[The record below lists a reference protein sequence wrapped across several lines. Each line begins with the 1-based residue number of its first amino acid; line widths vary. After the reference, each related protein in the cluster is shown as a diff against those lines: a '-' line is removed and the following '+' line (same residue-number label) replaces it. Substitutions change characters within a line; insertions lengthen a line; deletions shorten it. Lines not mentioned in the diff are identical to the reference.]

1 MQIGVPKETVENER
15 RVALVPSVV
24 PLLVRSGH
32 NILIESQAGLSS
44 SYSDDAYEASGA
56 SISKS
61 TTDVYASDTILKVQ
75 APSVEEVSILRE
87 GTTLIGVLQP
97 LTDHQLVKALAEKNI
112 TSFSMDSVPR
122 IARAQSMDV
131 LSSMA
136 SIAGYRS
143 VLIAADALPKF
154 FPMMMTAAGTIPP
167 AKGLVLGAGVA
178 GLQAIAT
185 SRRLGAVVSAYDVRE
200 VVKEQVESLGA
211 TFLQVELDEESE
223 DSGGY
228 ARELSATSQDKTRRT
243 IHNAVKEADFVITTA
258 AIPGR
263 PAPLLIEADMIT
275 DMKSGSVIVDI
286 AAEGGGNCELTRP
299 GEIVVKDKVSIHG
312 PLNLASSLPTHASQ
326 MYSRNMI
333 NFLNHLVTESSIV
346 VDLNDDITSGC
357 LITHNREIVHEATVL
372 AMGDHN
378 VR

>member
-1 MQIGVPKETVENER
+1 M
-15 RVALVPSVV
+15 VPSVV
-24 PLLVRSGH
+24 PLLVQSGH
-32 NILIESQAGLSS
+32 NVLIESQAGLAS

>member
-32 NILIESQAGLSS
+32 NVLIESQAGLSS

-56 SISKS
+56 LISKS

-75 APSVEEVSILRE
+75 APSVEEVNILRE

-185 SRRLGAVVSAYDVRE
+185 ARRLGAVVSAYDVRTA
-200 VVKEQVESLGA
+200 VKEQVESLGA

-228 ARELSATSQDKTRRT
+228 AR
-243 IHNAVKEADFVITTA
+243 
-258 AIPGR
+258 
-263 PAPLLIEADMIT
+263 
-275 DMKSGSVIVDI
+275 
-286 AAEGGGNCELTRP
+286 
-299 GEIVVKDKVSIHG
+299 
-312 PLNLASSLPTHASQ
+312 
-326 MYSRNMI
+326 
-333 NFLNHLVTESSIV
+333 
-346 VDLNDDITSGC
+346 
-357 LITHNREIVHEATVL
+357 
-372 AMGDHN
+372 
-378 VR
+378 

>member
-32 NILIESQAGLSS
+32 NVLIESQAGLSS

-56 SISKS
+56 LISKS

-75 APSVEEVSILRE
+75 APSVEEVNILRE

-185 SRRLGAVVSAYDVRE
+185 ARRLGAVVSAYDVRTA
-200 VVKEQVESLGA
+200 VKEQVESLGA

-228 ARELSATSQDKTRRT
+228 ARELSATSQDKARHT

-258 AIPGR
+258 AIP
-263 PAPLLIEADMIT
+263 

-299 GEIVVKDKVSIHG
+299 GEIVVKDKISIHG
-312 PLNLASSLPTHASQ
+312 PLNLPSSLPTHASQ

-372 AMGDHN
+372 AMGDQN

>member
-32 NILIESQAGLSS
+32 NVLIESQAGLSS

-56 SISKS
+56 LISKS

-75 APSVEEVSILRE
+75 APSVEEVNILRE

-185 SRRLGAVVSAYDVRE
+185 ARRLGAVVSAYDVRTA
-200 VVKEQVESLGA
+200 VKEQVESLGA

-228 ARELSATSQDKTRRT
+228 ARELSATSQDKARHT

-263 PAPLLIEADMIT
+263 PAPVLIEADKIA

-299 GEIVVKDKVSIHG
+299 GEIVVKDKISIHG
-312 PLNLASSLPTHASQ
+312 PLNLPSSLPTHASQ

-372 AMGDHN
+372 AMGDQN

>member
-24 PLLVRSGH
+24 PLLVQSGH
-32 NILIESQAGLSS
+32 NVLIESQAGLAS